1 MKERNISRLTIA
13 AAGAGLIL
21 SGAHTVKE
29 SIDFFDL
36 AEKQRNT
43 EYGSMQEGSRLIG
56 HASYGLIFAPAGLLE
71 AAPREKV
78 CINTS
83 TNVVYY
89 TAPDYTQKTLSE
101 ALGYLENTSLKNT
114 AIVFE
119 LKDIRYRVKDDIGND
134 PVGSLQDEPLSKK
147 VNPDCRIDEQKRLNE
162 ITEQI
167 MKQAE
172 NVKSDEDESLQME
185 LRNKLLSVWKS
196 QAWALLFTGLFM
208 DCRGRN
214 KKIEK

>member
-1 MKERNISRLTIA
+1 MKEQNISRITTA
-13 AAGAGLIL
+13 VAGAGLML
-21 SGAHTVKE
+21 SGVHTVKE

-36 AEKQRNT
+36 AEQRRNT

-56 HASYGLIFAPAGLLE
+56 QASYGLIFAPAGLL
-71 AAPREKV
+71 ATAPREKV
-78 CINTS
+78 CIDTS

-101 ALGYLENTSLKNT
+101 ALGYLGNTSLKNT

-119 LKDIRYRVKDDIGND
+119 IKDIKYRVKDDIGND
-134 PVGSLQDEPLSKK
+134 PVGFLQNEPLSKK

-167 MKQAE
+167 MKKAE

-196 QAWALLFTGLFM
+196 QTWVVLFGMLFWKS
-208 DCRGRN
+208 RKG
-214 KKIEK
+214 KVAK